1 MTAAA
6 APKRPAVRLRRDTTI
21 NLRIPMQTR
30 DLFDAAAFVEGKTRT
45 EFVVDS
51 ARTHAI
57 DVLLDQR
64 FFRFTK
70 SEFEAFMRV
79 MENPPEPNEKL
90 KELMATKAPW
100 ET

>member
-1 MTAAA
+1 MAAA
-6 APKRPAVRLRRDTTI
+6 LKKRPVVRIRRDTTI
-21 NLRIPMQTR
+21 NLRVPTQTR

-64 FFRFTK
+64 FFRLNR
-70 SEFEAFMRV
+70 SEFEAFMQV

-100 ET
+100 EK